1 MSTTESSVTAVIG
14 DALHAAVR
22 APSPHNTQPWRFAVG
37 ERQIDVWLDRDRVLA
52 VADPDAREARMAC
65 GAAVLNL
72 QLAVHAAGL
81 ASKLDLLPDRE
92 RPDLMATLRLSG
104 PRPATPEQQAL
115 AAAIERRTTNRR
127 PFIER
132 AVPLPARRAL
142 RHAADAEGARLVL
155 LERPS
160 ELGEFAGLLRR
171 ADHVQGEDPAFLA
184 ELRDWVA
191 ERADREDGVPR
202 SAGGPRPSVG
212 SVLAMRRF
220 HGDQPGTSCVEHPYE
235 QDPLVAVL
243 ASYGDTAADQVA
255 AGLAL
260 QRMLLAATVHG
271 LSVSFVSQPIEVR
284 ETRTALRELI
294 GGQHYPQ
301 AAVRL
306 GYGHP
311 VLPTPRR
318 PVSAVTTVL
327 PPPMGR

>member
-1 MSTTESSVTAVIG
+1 VTAVIG
-14 DALHAAVR
+14 QAVQAAVR

-37 ERQIDVWLDRDRVLA
+37 ARQIDVWLDRGRVLT
-52 VADPDAREARMAC
+52 VVDPDAREARMAC

-72 QLAVHAAGL
+72 QLTVHAAGF
-81 ASKLDLLPDRE
+81 ASRLDLLPDRE
-92 RPDLMATLRLSG
+92 RPDLLATLRLSG

-132 AVPLPARRAL
+132 AVPLPARQAL
-142 RHAADAEGARLVL
+142 LHAADAEGARLVL

-171 ADHVQGEDPAFLA
+171 ADHAQGEDPAFQA

-191 ERADREDGVPR
+191 EHADREDGVPR

-212 SVLAMRRF
+212 SVLALRRY
-220 HGDQPGTSCVEHPYE
+220 HGDQSGKSPVEQPYE

-243 ASYGDTAADQVA
+243 ASYGDTAADQLG
-255 AGLAL
+255 AGMAL
-260 QRMLLAATVHG
+260 QRVLLAATGHG
-271 LSVSFVSQPIEVR
+271 LSVSFVSQPTEVPA
-284 ETRTALRELI
+284 TRAALRKLI
-294 GGQHYPQ
+294 GGQLYPQ
-301 AAVRL
+301 AGLRL
-306 GYGHP
+306 GYGHQ

-318 PVSAVTTVL
+318 TVDAVTTAL
-327 PPPMGR
+327 PSAGGSP